1 MLMAHIYI
9 LPNGKKASNMKDA
22 REILG
27 LSATAFKSL
36 VRKGIVTKETSD
48 ITISQMQQG
57 YEKDNK

>member
-1 MLMAHIYI
+1 MAHIAYI
-9 LPNGKKASNMKDA
+9 LPNGEKASNMKDA

>member
-1 MLMAHIYI
+1 MAHIYI
-9 LPNGKKASNMKDA
+9 LPNGKKASNMKEA

-48 ITISQMQQG
+48 TTISQMQQG

>member
-1 MLMAHIYI
+1 MHMAHIYV
-9 LPNGKKASNMKDA
+9 LPDGKRANNMKEA
-22 REILG
+22 RTLMG

-36 VRKGIVTKETSD
+36 VRKGIVVKQITD